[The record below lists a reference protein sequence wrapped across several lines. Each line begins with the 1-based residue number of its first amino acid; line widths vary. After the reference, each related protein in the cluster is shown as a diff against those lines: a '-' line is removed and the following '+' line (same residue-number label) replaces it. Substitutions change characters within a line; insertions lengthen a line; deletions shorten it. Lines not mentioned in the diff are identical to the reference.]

1 MTRFRHN
8 SVQLHIIS
16 FDMGNDICLNVHVGT
31 YQYIPFR
38 LNDHRVS
45 LCLTNIF
52 EDTELNNRI
61 SVNTH
66 ICSYLWILFTLVR
79 IVISLSL
86 HIFILVNSRTVYL
99 SHERYHKTVTCNR
112 LYNTITIV
120 SNHLRLPFNI
130 MLLNIYYVVLELY
143 NRKYFKLIICI
154 DMDCLLYVYY
164 KKLTYWDNSDHE
176 IDCKH
181 NFKEENIITSS
192 KIHIPTSIVS
202 TLNHNYY
209 EICPHCMYIVL
220 LLLRKVSSSSSRNLT
235 SSNYVIFINSLICLY
250 ISSYNITLMH
260 TIIYFNHGII
270 AFIIHVFHNVQSK
283 CGSDILIHLSYM
295 VKCHESENQGPQRV
309 VKINFLKVVGFDTL
323 GQGFKRYS
331 VFSWL

>member
-1 MTRFRHN
+1 M
-8 SVQLHIIS
+8 
-16 FDMGNDICLNVHVGT
+16 GT

-38 LNDHRVS
+38 PNDHLVP

-52 EDTELNNRI
+52 EVIELNNRI

-66 ICSYLWILFTLVR
+66 ICSYIWILFTLVW

-112 LYNTITIV
+112 VYNTITIV
-120 SNHLRLPFNI
+120 SNHLRFPFNI

-143 NRKYFKLIICI
+143 NRKYFKLILYI
-154 DMDCLLYVYY
+154 DIDCLLYVYY

-181 NFKEENIITSS
+181 NFKEENIITSF
-192 KIHIPTSIVS
+192 KIHIPTSSLGVAN

-220 LLLRKVSSSSSRNLT
+220 LLLERYQVHLVETLHHLIMSYSSIVV
-235 SSNYVIFINSLICLY
+235 YAY
-250 ISSYNITLMH
+250 IEVR
-260 TIIYFNHGII
+260 II
-270 AFIIHVFHNVQSK
+270 
-283 CGSDILIHLSYM
+283 
-295 VKCHESENQGPQRV
+295 
-309 VKINFLKVVGFDTL
+309 
-323 GQGFKRYS
+323 
-331 VFSWL
+331 

>member
-1 MTRFRHN
+1 MYMWG
-8 SVQLHIIS
+8 HINI
-16 FDMGNDICLNVHVGT
+16 
-31 YQYIPFR
+31 IPFR
-38 LNDHRVS
+38 LNDHLVS

-52 EDTELNNRI
+52 EVTELNNRI

-66 ICSYLWILFTLVR
+66 ICSYIWILFTLVR

-86 HIFILVNSRTVYL
+86 HIVILVNSRTVYL

-143 NRKYFKLIICI
+143 NRKDFKLILYI
-154 DMDCLLYVYY
+154 DIDCLLYVYY
-164 KKLTYWDNSDHE
+164 KKLTYWDNSDYE

-181 NFKEENIITSS
+181 NFKEENIITSF

-220 LLLRKVSSSSSRNLT
+220 LLLRKVSSSSSSNLT
-235 SSNYVIFINSLICLY
+235 SSNYVIFINSLQARRLVWKWGGGVTASEMRTLY
-250 ISSYNITLMH
+250 RAL
-260 TIIYFNHGII
+260 
-270 AFIIHVFHNVQSK
+270 
-283 CGSDILIHLSYM
+283 
-295 VKCHESENQGPQRV
+295 
-309 VKINFLKVVGFDTL
+309 
-323 GQGFKRYS
+323 
-331 VFSWL
+331 